1 MEDPMDIP
9 DIENVVDEKDLA
21 VKTTSVYFTNGK
33 TTGFEKA
40 LDYATDVYLMG
51 IILIAWVVVGI
62 VYQAPIK
69 WQIVMEDG
77 QSIQMFCWHS
87 FLTRQQLNHY
97 QSLLRV
103 ITQMRS
109 RNITVQR
116 LFCKLVNGK
125 SHKEYTAKIYD
136 GKAGSPISLP
146 ARTNID
152 RLSNRVAKILGSL
165 VVVWLACG
173 TLWTNAGNAPP
184 YTGATTG
191 SNPEYAQLGNDWQM
205 YINTAVAVEL
215 LVTSVFLQNIRH
227 RHSDLAEKYLTE
239 IAVLD
244 FKLEHKLRDMT
255 KDIAENEM
263 VKTQY
268 PPRNKM
274 ERVIDYSA
282 DVIGTCV
289 GASIAG
295 IVFVVWLAIG
305 TLMHW
310 NSNWWLII
318 GTYTGLAGFF
328 DGFVLRDIYSR
339 IGTHEAEQFSILE
352 NEDRDIFAIIGV
364 EVPEER
370 PPNIASRG
378 NRISNWIA
386 GVCSFVALFTLIGL
400 VSVSSALK
408 WTVTGQLISN
418 TPTMVIEGFFLLILI
433 QAANWKDMDM
443 RVELYNIYLRRRTL
457 LDFLETSDVYAY

>member
-1 MEDPMDIP
+1 MICSLNTWIWSPGRRIPMEDRMDIP
-9 DIENVVDEKDLA
+9 DIENVVDKKDLA

-40 LDYATDVYLMG
+40 LDYATSSAGSTVTLYLMG
-51 IILIAWVVVGI
+51 IILIAWVVIGI

-77 QSIQMFCWHS
+77 QSIQCFCWDS

-103 ITQMRS
+103 ITRMRS
-109 RNITVQR
+109 RNMTVQR
-116 LFCKLVNGK
+116 LFCKLMNGK

-136 GKAGSPISLP
+136 G
-146 ARTNID
+146 
-152 RLSNRVAKILGSL
+152 

-191 SNPEYAQLGNDWQM
+191 SNPEYAQWGNDSQM

-244 FKLEHKLRDMT
+244 FQLEHKLRDMT
-255 KDIAENEM
+255 KDIAENET
-263 VKTQY
+263 VKTEY
-268 PPRNKM
+268 PPRNKV
-274 ERVIDYSA
+274 ERVIDYYA
-282 DVIGTCV
+282 DVI
-289 GASIAG
+289 
-295 IVFVVWLAIG
+295 AIG

-318 GTYTGLAGFF
+318 GTYTGLAGIF
-328 DGFVLRDIYSR
+328 DGFLLRNVYSR
-339 IGTHEAEQFSILE
+339 IGKHEAEQFSILE
-352 NEDRDIFAIIGV
+352 NEDRHIFAIIGV

-386 GVCSFVALFTLIGL
+386 GVCSPANVVIVALFTLIGL

>member
-1 MEDPMDIP
+1 MICSSNTWIRSPGRRMPMEDRMDIP
-9 DIENVVDEKDLA
+9 DIENA

-40 LDYATDVYLMG
+40 LDYATSSAGSTVTLYLMG
-51 IILIAWVVVGI
+51 IILIAWVVIGI

-77 QSIQMFCWHS
+77 QSIQC
-87 FLTRQQLNHY
+87 FLQQLNHY

-103 ITQMRS
+103 ITRMRS
-109 RNITVQR
+109 CNMTVQR
-116 LFCKLVNGK
+116 LFCK
-125 SHKEYTAKIYD
+125 IYRENIRR
-136 GKAGSPISLP
+136 KAGSPIGLP
-146 ARTNID
+146 ARTRID
-152 RLSNRVAKILGSL
+152 RLSNGVAKILGSL
-165 VVVWLACG
+165 VVVILYWIGVVVWLACG

-191 SNPEYAQLGNDWQM
+191 SNPEYAQWGNDWQM

-244 FKLEHKLRDMT
+244 FQLEHKLRDMT

-263 VKTQY
+263 VKTEY
-268 PPRNKM
+268 PPRNK
-274 ERVIDYSA
+274 
-282 DVIGTCV
+282 
-289 GASIAG
+289 IAG
-295 IVFVVWLAIG
+295 IVVWLAIG

-328 DGFVLRDIYSR
+328 DGFVLRNVYSR
-339 IGTHEAEQFSILE
+339 I
-352 NEDRDIFAIIGV
+352 DRHIFAIIGV

-386 GVCSFVALFTLIGL
+386 GVCSHANAVIVALFTLIGL

-443 RVELYNIYLRRRTL
+443 RVELYNIYIRRRTL